1 MAKMPLST
9 VERNIQIYTN
19 FRLQKNGK
27 ILGNYWEMGFRI
39 LGKYWELAKK
49 VLGNTGLDTL
59 SAGGH
64 PVHWH
69 LVEK

>member
-1 MAKMPLST
+1 MK
-9 VERNIQIYTN
+9 EIYTN
-19 FRLQKNGK
+19 FQLQKTGKHWK

-64 PVHWH
+64 PAFW
-69 LVEK
+69 